1 VNETIYQDLAQNAIR
16 FSVFTQ
22 MEGDTPF
29 GGLGL
34 KYVSSGVEVYYA
46 NNRKYTLR
54 PGECLIGNDLTSTL
68 VRINQPNPV
77 QGLCIDIAP
86 SIVSEV
92 AQHHEA
98 HLGNLQEFLLSDQ
111 FFVNK
116 YAVGSTS
123 LGHTLAVL
131 NQRVKDGNFDIHQ
144 VQEELFYHLAEC
156 LICDQRLVLDHMS
169 KMKFKREQT
178 KQEVFRALWQARS
191 IMEEDV
197 RRNPSLE
204 QICSEIGMSKYH
216 FIRTFKQTFGVAPYQ
231 FLKQKRLEEA
241 RRELIMGLSTLDVAL
256 SFGYADVPTF
266 SKAFKKAF
274 GQTPGQIKK

>member
-1 VNETIYQDLAQNAIR
+1 
-16 FSVFTQ
+16 
-22 MEGDTPF
+22 
-29 GGLGL
+29 
-34 KYVSSGVEVYYA
+34 
-46 NNRKYTLR
+46 
-54 PGECLIGNDLTSTL
+54 
-68 VRINQPNPV
+68 
-77 QGLCIDIAP
+77 
-86 SIVSEV
+86 
-92 AQHHEA
+92 
-98 HLGNLQEFLLSDQ
+98 
-111 FFVNK
+111 
-116 YAVGSTS
+116 
-123 LGHTLAVL
+123 
-131 NQRVKDGNFDIHQ
+131 
-144 VQEELFYHLAEC
+144 
-156 LICDQRLVLDHMS
+156 MS

-231 FLKQKRLEEA
+231 FLKQNRLEEA

-256 SFGYADVPTF
+256 NFGYADVPTF